1 MATKKKDKK
10 KDKKPTE
17 KKVPMN
23 IFERRKKLID
33 NNSGF
38 GDQLYAYI
46 RIVRSHV
53 YWTQV
58 S

>member
-38 GDQLYAYI
+38 GD
-46 RIVRSHV
+46 
-53 YWTQV
+53 
-58 S
+58 